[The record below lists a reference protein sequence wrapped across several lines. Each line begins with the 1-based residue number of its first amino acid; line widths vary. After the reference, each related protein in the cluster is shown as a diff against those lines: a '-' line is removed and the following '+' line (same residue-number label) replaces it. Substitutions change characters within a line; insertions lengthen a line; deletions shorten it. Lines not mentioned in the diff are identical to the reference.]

1 MLLFIL
7 FSDSWNLFCSKLT
20 EWYSCSACQMVLLT
34 RTTGNVP
41 LVWCPAGSDHWEC
54 TICLMSF
61 SPGPLG
67 VYCLSDV
74 LLAWTTGSVLF
85 VWCARRDMGC
95 IVASGDLNARFW
107 FQLSPFFLSPRTAR
121 DFGLRSVAT
130 SAGLPSNSSYRLRF
144 GVCMWYKPPQL
155 VNCGLLQSVGWE
167 IGSFRSGG
175 FFFFCL
181 SHRTDQSEIRDHSD
195 IFTHCF
201 LKWDQKAI
209 SVVVNVQ
216 VVF

>member
-1 MLLFIL
+1 ML
-7 FSDSWNLFCSKLT
+7 S
-20 EWYSCSACQMVLLT
+20 
-34 RTTGNVP
+34 VP
-41 LVWCPAGSDHWEC
+41 NGPTNSDHWEC
-54 TICLMSF
+54 STCLVSCWLR
-61 SPGPLG
+61 PLG
-67 VYCLSDV
+67 VYHLSDV

-167 IGSFRSGG
+167 IGSFRSGF